1 MSHIRTNAIVYLLC
15 GLPGTGKTTYAKNL
29 QNETHF
35 LRISFDEEFFTTFT
49 HDVPQ
54 NRFAEYEAIVEDR
67 LVEVIKNP
75 PEAVVIRDKP
85 DKKALVIAKADAG
98 KDYSFTAK
106 VGEWYQIVLPE
117 GKIGWIHNESVNKLG
132 TKEMAASVGKA
143 KVLGVASDRQQLLVI
158 KQTPTDWLNVRKNP
172 SAVAQIITK
181 VYPGERYP
189 FSELQSGWYKI
200 VLKDMTEGWVSSE
213 YVKPE
218 NEMLEQS
225 NIFVE
230 VTPPQGGVNIREKP
244 DLESAII
251 KRIYIHNRY
260 PKLGETNGWVKIE
273 MLDDKIGYVSKEFTK
288 DIQ

>member
-1 MSHIRTNAIVYLLC
+1 VATKSPSSTQKPTPTVM
-15 GLPGTGKTTYAKNL
+15 
-29 QNETHF
+29 QNN
-35 LRISFDEEFFTTFT
+35 IQG
-49 HDVPQ
+49 V
-54 NRFAEYEAIVEDR
+54 
-67 LVEVIKNP
+67 VEVIKNP